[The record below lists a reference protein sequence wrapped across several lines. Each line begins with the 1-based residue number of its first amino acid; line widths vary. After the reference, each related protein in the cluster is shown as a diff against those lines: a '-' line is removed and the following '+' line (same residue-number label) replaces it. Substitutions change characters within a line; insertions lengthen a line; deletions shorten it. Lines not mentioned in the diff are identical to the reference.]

1 MDVGGLVV
9 SAGARVAHGVTRW
22 AVRHYQAAVHLV
34 RSAVHVVARAATAT
48 VAFVKH
54 HAAAIASIVV
64 SVAVFAGCEAVLTGI
79 SGGALSVPGA
89 VACGAPS
96 WIVSV
101 YQAAEPRAVED
112 PNGVREVIAVGSD
125 GGGGLFVSLRSRD
138 SPIYLLPPSRIRGGN
153 YLPLQGVPLGN
164 LKVADTFDG
173 FLEEIISRLE
183 ETVRG

>member
-1 MDVGGLVV
+1 LVEVMGRLDYGNLKPRVDGLIGELLSGFRERYGYDPGGDGLET
-9 SAGARVAHGVTRW
+9 AH
-22 AVRHYQAAVHLV
+22 LEKNL
-34 RSAVHVVARAATAT
+34 S
-48 VAFVKH
+48 
-54 HAAAIASIVV
+54 
-64 SVAVFAGCEAVLTGI
+64 LL
-79 SGGALSVPGA
+79 LSVSGDDLPEAIKRFFDTFAKLALPDVWNGYFI
-89 VACGAPS
+89 GPPS

-153 YLPLQGVPLGN
+153 YLPLQGVPLEN
-164 LKVADTFDG
+164 LKVANTFDG